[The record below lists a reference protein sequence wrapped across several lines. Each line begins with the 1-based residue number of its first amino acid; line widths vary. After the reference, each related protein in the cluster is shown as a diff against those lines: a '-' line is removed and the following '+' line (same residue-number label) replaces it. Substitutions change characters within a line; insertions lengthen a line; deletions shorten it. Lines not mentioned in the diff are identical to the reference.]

1 MGKPAARIGDLT
13 SDTGLITG
21 PGAPNVLIN
30 GIPAARMGDMHTTP
44 MVIPGTPPV
53 PLVGGP
59 LVGPGSVNVI
69 IGGSPAALMGDM
81 ALNSGPPATVMLGS
95 PNVLIG
101 SSPASVS
108 AGKAVKKSEAENRS
122 ALQAKTIS
130 DIRGGS
136 ARSIQIEN
144 SVSSMRNKKSES
156 ETPNEREK
164 EAKNEEKGKLTVQD
178 FVDILK
184 EIEKEKGYQE
194 ARFFAGVLD
203 YCKLCDLTKA
213 YVEGINSDFKNDP
226 DIMPTRFM
234 ILYGADDS
242 KLREIDNHPDNF
254 GGKKEHPIN
263 VANMRKAL
271 LSEVSQENRGVFDM
285 ELYTAILN
293 YLGNQEQK
301 RAVQKVHIVKKGETL
316 GSISSSYGLVNWKYL
331 YEINREKI
339 GPNPDILESTLEIL
353 IPGWDFT
360 SGDEKL
366 REKGADPHIFT
377 GGLQYRY
384 PWVPFSFT
392 LELNLEN
399 FTKMEYK
406 IVNRESGEILVS
418 GTIENADEI
427 EELIPDVGNVQ
438 VIMG

>member
-59 LVGPGSVNVI
+59 LAGPGSVNVI

-81 ALNSGPPATVMLGS
+81 ALNSGPPAAVMLGS

-144 SVSSMRNKKSES
+144 TVSSGQNKKSEP
-156 ETPNEREK
+156 ETSDEREK

-184 EIEKEKGYQE
+184 EIEKEKGFQE

-203 YCKLCDLTKA
+203 YCKLCDMTRA
-213 YVEGINSDFKNDP
+213 FVEGINSDPENDP
-226 DIMPTRFM
+226 DLMPTRFM
-234 ILYGADDS
+234 ILFGADDS
-242 KLREIDNHPDNF
+242 KLREIDNHSDNF
-254 GGKKEHPIN
+254 EGKKEHPIN

-271 LSEVSQENRGVFDM
+271 LTEDNQKNRGIYDT
-285 ELYTAILN
+285 ELYMAFLN
-293 YLGNQEQK
+293 YLENKKQK
-301 RAVQKVHIVKKGETL
+301 RAAQKLHVVKKGETL
-316 GSISSSYGLVNWKYL
+316 GSIASSYGLVNWKYL
-331 YEINREKI
+331 YELNREKI
-339 GPNPDILESTLEIL
+339 GPNPDLLESALEIL

-360 SGDEKL
+360 IGDEKL
-366 REKGADPHIFT
+366 REKGADPDIFT
-377 GGLQYRY
+377 GGLHYCY
-384 PWVPFSFT
+384 PLVPISFT
-392 LELNLEN
+392 LKTNQEK
-399 FTKMEYK
+399 FTKTEYR
-406 IVNRESGEILVS
+406 IINRDNGEILVS
-418 GTIENADEI
+418 GTIEKADEI
-427 EELIPDVGNVQ
+427 EELVPDVRRVQ
-438 VIMG
+438 VIIG